1 MGKLKDKRVVIIGGT
16 AGIGLGVAH
25 AAAAEGAKIVTAS
38 SSAQKVEKAK
48 AALPAGTEVLTLN
61 VRDEKQIEDFFNKVG
76 KFDHLIY
83 TAGDWPL
90 PLGSDVT
97 KIDMTA
103 IKQIY
108 EVRFWCAL
116 ACVKHAV
123 SKIDPNGSIT
133 LTDGAMG
140 LRPRK
145 NAAVLSTMAAA
156 VEHLARALSLDL
168 APIRVNAVAPGVIE
182 TPLEDPTRL
191 AARVTTK
198 ERLKTTHPLGRMG
211 QMDEVAE
218 AYLYLMK
225 GGYTNGQVLYVEGGQ
240 NV

>member
-1 MGKLKDKRVVIIGGT
+1 MGKLTGQRVVVIGGT
-16 AGIGLGVAH
+16 SGIGLGVCH
-25 AAAAEGAKIVTAS
+25 ALAAEGVKVVTAS
-38 SSAQKVEKAK
+38 SRQANVEKAQK
-48 AALPAGTEVLTLN
+48 ALPAGTEVLTLN
-61 VRDEKQIEDFFNKVG
+61 VRDESQIEAFFNKVG

-90 PLGSDVT
+90 PLGA
-97 KIDMTA
+97 KIAETDMVA

-116 ACVKHAV
+116 ACVKHAL
-123 SKIDPNGSIT
+123 KNINPTGSIT

-168 APIRVNAVAPGVIE
+168 APIRVNAVSPGVIE
-182 TPLEDPTRL
+182 TPLEDPTRQ
-191 AARVTTK
+191 AARVQTK

-218 AYLYLMK
+218 AYLYLLK